1 MIRLM
6 GFLQNQNLTQPEVT
20 RWESTPHRSAAVNNI
35 IIVLGVLTFTLQL
48 CLALFFML
56 KCWRFDNR
64 VQEALKHSETGNKL
78 TDTSCLH
85 TDRYKQAR
93 YLLCTD
99 ADAAASSPARFAA
112 AGECEPITDSLLT
125 PPIPWD
131 LVQR

>member
-6 GFLQNQNLTQPEVT
+6 GFLPNQNLTQPEVT
-20 RWESTPHRSAAVNNI
+20 CWESTPHSSSAVNNI

-64 VQEALKHSETGNKL
+64 VQEALKRSETVNKL
-78 TDTSCLH
+78 TDASCFH
-85 TDRYKQAR
+85 VDMYKQAR
-93 YLLCTD
+93 HQPCNDD
-99 ADAAASSPARFAA
+99 AVASSPARFAA
-112 AGECEPITDSLLT
+112 AEECEPITNSLLT